1 MAFLSD
7 VCMISIKC
15 EIWYIIFLI
24 LNIFTLYHVLSVELP
39 KIVFCS

>member
-7 VCMISIKC
+7 ACMISIKC
-15 EIWYIIFLI
+15 EIYYIIFSI

-39 KIVFCS
+39 KTVFCS